1 MTCAGNTV
9 YIESQP
15 CARQHSAKVQR
26 SSTPGAGRSTLAPW
40 QIKHG
45 AAVSDAT
52 GQDYKTPATAS
63 AGTGRASGWMRM
75 RGCVC
80 DGNEECLIKQVGLVG
95 HGGHR
100 VNHGKNA
107 ERRDAVDQRRHRAA
121 SRAHDQ
127 KASHHRR
134 MPRRGWPTRGE
145 EFHMERGASSAAVLK
160 KKGAGAWHH
169 GPHATKAHGRCR
181 RRVGSGFP
189 PEPHKNV
196 ASHT

>member
-1 MTCAGNTV
+1 MQKCKEARRREQAAAPSHRGKSRWEGGAPAAGV
-9 YIESQP
+9 SCMMQ
-15 CARQHSAKVQR
+15 
-26 SSTPGAGRSTLAPW
+26 
-40 QIKHG
+40 HG